1 VRFEIVPEPS
11 EAERRAIR
19 AALETSAPEQAP
31 ADSRWWESALAEL
44 RDGAPAQERG
54 GDPGVVEP

>member
-1 VRFEIVPEPS
+1 MRFEIVPEPS

-19 AALETSAPEQAP
+19 AALETRPEEQA
-31 ADSRWWESALAEL
+31 AAQSRWWESALADL

-54 GDPGVVEP
+54 GDPGVVES